1 MMDFVLE
8 AWVSL
13 LIERAKLEWILGFG
27 RAWRPGEP
35 LKLLLACYA
44 GARNTGSDLR
54 VEEMIRQIRHVLGA
68 ERVELS
74 VTTQNFDLTR
84 GYFQGATQVKLP
96 DVFPAF
102 LYRQVRGNDGAIACE
117 GSMFK
122 STWADALT
130 TMMVGSLGLAVAQNK
145 LSVGYGGDADRMNPM
160 LAWMC
165 RRYCQ
170 QSFVIARSSGSQ
182 AALREQGIPA
192 ELGTD
197 TAWTFESNQP
207 EFGRQ
212 ALRQAGWDG
221 VTPVLVVCASD
232 PFCWPVKPSLAKYL
246 ARVLTG
252 AYKKSQYRTIYFHK
266 SGADVD
272 AALNRM
278 LTGMSKAVHAFRQR
292 HKVFP
297 IVVGTEQIDKNACL
311 EVARQLGGLPVFTS
325 DMYDMH
331 QLVSILRAGHMVV
344 SSRYHAIVTTM
355 PSLVPSAGIAMD
367 ERIRNLME
375 ERGHDDLMVG
385 VNDPELETKLIA
397 AMERLRTDADS
408 IREAIGRTVVQNLKR
423 MARMGVYL
431 ERVVHE
437 RYPEFP
443 IQGGIKSWEDY
454 LPPLHP
460 ALRQLVELYDNRTQA
475 MAAK

>member
-13 LIERAKLEWILGFG
+13 LIERAKLEWILGLG
-27 RAWRPGEP
+27 RARQNGER

-44 GARNTGSDLR
+44 GARNTGSDVR
-54 VEEMIRQIRHVLGA
+54 VEEMIRQMRHVLGA
-68 ERVELS
+68 DRVDLS

-84 GYFQGATQVKLP
+84 GYFPGATQVKLP
-96 DVFPAF
+96 DIFPPF
-102 LYRQVRGNDGAIACE
+102 LYREVRKHDGAIACE

-130 TMMVGSLGLAVAQNK
+130 TMMVGSIGLAVAQNK

-182 AALREQGIPA
+182 AALREQGITA

-197 TAWTFESNQP
+197 TAWTFEPNLP
-207 EFGRQ
+207 EFGLNT
-212 ALRQAGWDG
+212 LRQAGWDET
-221 VTPVLVVCASD
+221 TPVLVVCTSD
-232 PFCWPVKPSLAKYL
+232 PFCWPVKPSLAKYG

-252 AYKKSQYRTIYFHK
+252 AYKQSQYRTIYFHK
-266 SGADVD
+266 AGPEVD
-272 AALNRM
+272 AALKRM
-278 LTGMSKAVHAFRQR
+278 LTGMSNAVRAFRQR

-297 IVVGTEQIDKNACL
+297 IVVGTEMLDKKACV
-311 EVARQLGGLPVFTS
+311 EVSRQLGGVPVFTS
-325 DMYDMH
+325 DLYDMH
-331 QLVSILRAGHMVV
+331 QLVSILRAGHMMV

-355 PSLVPSAGIAMD
+355 PTLLPSAGIAMD
-367 ERIRNLME
+367 ERIRNLMQ
-375 ERGHDDLMVG
+375 ERGHEDLWVS
-385 VNDPELETKLIA
+385 VQDPELEPKLIA
-397 AMERLRTDADS
+397 ALEKLRTDAGS
-408 IREAIGRTVVQNLKR
+408 IREAIGRTVVRNLKR
-423 MARMGVYL
+423 MARMGVFF
-431 ERVVHE
+431 ERTVHE
-437 RYPEFP
+437 RFPEFP
-443 IQGGIKSWEDY
+443 VQGGVRSWENY

-460 ALRQLVELYDNRTQA
+460 RLRQLVDLYDTHTQA
-475 MAAK
+475 MAAT

>member
-8 AWVSL
+8 VWVSL

-27 RAWRPGEP
+27 RARQPGER

-44 GARNTGSDLR
+44 GARNTGSDVR
-54 VEEMIRQIRHVLGA
+54 VEEMIRQIRHILGD
-68 ERVELS
+68 ERVDLS

-84 GYFQGATQVKLP
+84 GYFPGATQVKLP
-96 DVFPAF
+96 DVFPGF
-102 LYRQVRGNDGAIACE
+102 LYRQVKKNDGAIACE

-130 TMMVGSLGLAVAQNK
+130 AMMVGSLGLAVAQNK

-165 RRYCQ
+165 RRFCQ

-182 AALREQGIPA
+182 AALRDQGIPA

-197 TAWTFESNQP
+197 TAWTFDSNQP
-207 EFGRQ
+207 EFGPR
-212 ALRQAGWDG
+212 ALREAGWDG

-266 SGADVD
+266 AGPEVD

-278 LTGMSKAVHAFRQR
+278 LTGMSKAVRAFRQR

-297 IVVGTEQIDKNACL
+297 IVVGTEQLDKNACV
-311 EVARQLGGLPVFTS
+311 EVARQLGGVPVFTS
-325 DMYDMH
+325 DAYDMH
-331 QLVSILRAGHMVV
+331 QLVSILRSGHMMV

-355 PSLVPSAGIAMD
+355 PSLLPSAGIAMD
-367 ERIRNLME
+367 ERIRNLMQ
-375 ERGHDDLMVG
+375 ERGHEDLLVS
-385 VNDPELETKLIA
+385 VNDPELEPKLIS
-397 AMERLRTDADS
+397 AMERLRTDGDS

-423 MARMGVYL
+423 MARMGVFL
-431 ERVVHE
+431 ERTVHE
-437 RYPEFP
+437 RFPEFP
-443 IQGGIKSWEDY
+443 IRGGIRSWEDY

-460 ALRQLVELYDNRTQA
+460 ALRRLVELYDSRTQA
-475 MAAK
+475 MAAN

>member
-1 MMDFVLE
+1 MMDFLLE
-8 AWVSL
+8 AWVAL

-27 RAWRPGEP
+27 RARRPGER

-54 VEEMIRQIRHVLGA
+54 VEETIRQIRHILGA

-84 GYFQGATQVKLP
+84 GYFPGATQVKLP
-96 DVFPAF
+96 DIFPAF
-102 LYRQVRGNDGAIACE
+102 LYRQVRRNDGAIACE

-165 RRYCQ
+165 RRYCR

-197 TAWTFESNQP
+197 TAWTFESNAP

-252 AYKKSQYRTIYFHK
+252 AYKESQYRTIYFHK
-266 SGADVD
+266 SGPEVD

-278 LTGMSKAVHAFRQR
+278 LTGISKAVHAFRQR
-292 HKVFP
+292 RKVFP
-297 IVVGTEQIDKNACL
+297 IVVGTEQIDKKACL

-331 QLVSILRAGHMVV
+331 QLVSILRAGQMVV

-367 ERIRNLME
+367 ERIRNLMQ
-375 ERGHDDLMVG
+375 ERGQEDLLVNVDDS
-385 VNDPELETKLIA
+385 ELEPKLIA
-397 AMERLRTDADS
+397 AMERLYTDADS
-408 IREAIGRTVVQNLKR
+408 IREAMGRTVVQNLKR
-423 MARMGVYL
+423 MARMGVFF
-431 ERVVHE
+431 ERAVHE
-437 RYPEFP
+437 CYPEFP
-443 IQGGIKSWEDY
+443 IQGGIRSWEDY

-460 ALRQLVELYDNRTQA
+460 GLRQLVEWYDGRAQA
-475 MAAK
+475 MAAN